1 MQIRESVVDSM
12 LVIRLNGDL
21 DSRSAPVAQ
30 EQILPSLPADERIL
44 LDLTGVPFVSSAGLR
59 TMLLIY
65 RQAQIMNS
73 SVALVGLSQE
83 LRDVLTAT
91 GFLEFFVVADTLTEA
106 VGLLRD
112 SELPN
117 AEPPRAGVVS
127 TAEVGRGG
135 KLPNTVPL
143 KRSGAA

>member
-1 MQIRESVVDSM
+1 MQIREYKIDSI
-12 LVIRLNGDL
+12 LVIRLTGDL
-21 DSRSAPVAQ
+21 DSRSAPAAQ

-65 RQAQIMNS
+65 RQAQVMNS
-73 SVALVGLSQE
+73 SVALVGLSKE

-91 GFLEFFVVADTLTEA
+91 GFLGFFVVADTLSEA
-106 VGLLRD
+106 VQSLRD

-117 AEPPRAGVVS
+117 SGVAKS
-127 TAEVGRGG
+127 
-135 KLPNTVPL
+135 PS
-143 KRSGAA
+143 KRSPVSDWFGPTTR

>member
-1 MQIRESVVDSM
+1 MQIREYKIDSI
-12 LVIRLNGDL
+12 LVIRLTGDL
-21 DSRSAPVAQ
+21 DSRSAPAAQ

-73 SVALVGLSQE
+73 SVALVGLSSE

-91 GFLEFFVVADTLTEA
+91 GFLGFFVVADSLAEA
-106 VGLLRD
+106 VELLNTTA
-112 SELPN
+112 LPN
-117 AEPPRAGVVS
+117 AE
-127 TAEVGRGG
+127 
-135 KLPNTVPL
+135 VPVKSSL

>member
-1 MQIRESVVDSM
+1 MQIREYKIDSI
-12 LVIRLNGDL
+12 LVIRLTGDL
-21 DSRSAPVAQ
+21 DSRSAPAAQ

-73 SVALVGLSQE
+73 SVALVGLSSE

-91 GFLEFFVVADTLTEA
+91 GFLAFFVVADTLADA
-106 VGLLRD
+106 VELLNK

-117 AEPPRAGVVS
+117 AEKPAPPVKS
-127 TAEVGRGG
+127 TM
-135 KLPNTVPL
+135 
-143 KRSGAA
+143 KRQGAA